1 MKQLLLSDLVH
12 HKAEVLGDKDSL
24 KIRNK
29 QTGEWTSVSW
39 RKFSERIMDTAYAL
53 CDYGIKEFSNVG
65 IYMQNMAEC
74 FYLDFALFANRAVS
88 VPMYATSTTPQI
100 EYIIN
105 EAQIEIIFVGEQF
118 QYDNAYEAQRK
129 SKFLKQIIIV
139 DNEVDK
145 AEDDTTSVYF
155 DKFTSK
161 QNASEENKT
170 LVEKRMNEA
179 QEEDI
184 THILYTSGTTGEPKG
199 VILHQSNYL
208 EAFRIHDIRLDD
220 YLSENKGYTLM
231 CFLPL
236 THIFE
241 KAWSFYCLHVGATL
255 AINLDPKEIQER
267 IKEVR
272 PHAMSCV
279 PRFWEKV
286 YAGVQD
292 KIATSSPVL
301 KKVFLDAIETGK
313 IHNLEYRNKEK
324 RAPWLIRM
332 KFNFYNKTIYKIL
345 KKVVGIENG
354 ILFPCAG
361 AALSEKINVF
371 LQSVNIPLSYGY
383 GLTETTATVSCFPKI
398 AFEIETVGTV
408 MPGVEVKIGENNEI
422 LVKGKTIMHGYYKKP
437 EETAKV
443 FTEDGFFR
451 TGDAGRLT
459 KKNGII
465 LTERIKDLF
474 KTSNGKYVAP
484 QQIEMCLSEDKY
496 IEMIATVGDQRKY
509 VTALIVPAYEELKTY
524 AAQNEIAYKDMTD
537 LCQNPQI
544 YKMLEA
550 RIQNLQKDFANYEQI
565 KKFTLLSESFTMV
578 SGELTN
584 TLKIK
589 RQFITEKY
597 KDIIELMYP

>member
-12 HKAEVLGDKDSL
+12 HKAEILGDKDAL
-24 KIRNK
+24 KIRDK
-29 QTGEWTSVSW
+29 QTGTWSSVSW
-39 RKFSERIMDTAYAL
+39 KKFSEKVMDTAYAL
-53 CDYGIKEFSNVG
+53 CDYGVKEFANVG

-88 VPMYATSTTPQI
+88 VPMYATSTTAQI

-118 QYDNAYEAQRK
+118 QYDNAYAAQKK
-129 SKFLKQIIIV
+129 SSLLKQIVII
-139 DNEVDK
+139 DNEVNK
-145 AEDDTTSVYF
+145 AYDDATSVYF
-155 DKFTSK
+155 EQFISK
-161 QNASEENKT
+161 QKASEKNKA

-208 EAFRIHDIRLDD
+208 EAFRIHDIRLGF
-220 YLSENKGYTLM
+220 LPKGFTSM
-231 CFLPL
+231 SFLPL

-241 KAWSFYCLHVGATL
+241 KAWSFLCIHNECTI
-255 AINLDPKEIQER
+255 AINLDPREIQDR
-267 IKEVR
+267 IKEIR
-272 PHAMSCV
+272 PEGMCCV

-286 YAGVQD
+286 YAGVQE
-292 KIATSSPVL
+292 KIEISNIIL
-301 KKVFLDAIETGK
+301 KKIFLDAIETGR

-324 RAPWLIRM
+324 QAPWLIRM
-332 KFNFYNKTIYKIL
+332 KFNFYNKTIYQLL

-354 ILFPCAG
+354 LIFPCAG
-361 AALSEKINVF
+361 AALSDKINVF
-371 LQSVNIPLSYGY
+371 LQSVNIPLRYGY
-383 GLTETTATVSCFPKI
+383 GLTETTASVSCFPNI
-398 AFEIETVGTV
+398 DFEIGTVGKV
-408 MPGVEVKIGENNEI
+408 MPGVEVKIGENSEI
-422 LVKGKTIMHGYYKKP
+422 LVKGKTVMHGYYKKP

-443 FTEDGFFR
+443 FTEDGFFK
-451 TGDAGRLT
+451 TGDAGHLT
-459 KKNGII
+459 EKNGIV

-496 IEMIATVGDQRKY
+496 IDMIATVGDQRKY
-509 VTALIVPAYEELKTY
+509 VTALIVPAYEELKAY
-524 AAQNEIAYKDMTD
+524 AAQNGIEYKDMAD
-537 LCQNPQI
+537 LCQNPKI
-544 YKMLEA
+544 YKMIEA
-550 RIQNLQKDFANYEQI
+550 RIQTLQKDFANYEQI
-565 KKFTLLSESFTMV
+565 KKFTLLPEGFTMT

-597 KDIIELMYP
+597 KDVIDLMY